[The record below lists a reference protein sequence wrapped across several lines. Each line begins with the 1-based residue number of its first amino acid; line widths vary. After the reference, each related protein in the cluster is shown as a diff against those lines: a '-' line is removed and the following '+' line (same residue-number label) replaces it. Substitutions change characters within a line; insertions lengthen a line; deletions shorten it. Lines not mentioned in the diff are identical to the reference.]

1 MKEVFKKFEMIDS
14 TDKEEANKLISK
26 LLKYGNADEH
36 KSAIVEIDN
45 YFKYSINSD
54 GSVNL

>member
-26 LLKYGNADEH
+26 LLKSGNADEP